1 VPQGFTIFD
10 GAGDRHAAPVVLAR
24 PPKPPLEICVILHT
38 ETNDVPAA
46 LPRHGQLLSVV
57 VPAYNEAAVL
67 AILHQRLVSVLA
79 GLDILYEV
87 IYVDDGSTDETAD
100 LVKQLRLGDS
110 RIGLV
115 RFSRNFGK
123 EVALTAGL
131 QSARGDCV
139 VLIDADLQDPPEL
152 IPAMVSAWLKG
163 ADVVN
168 MRRRY
173 RAGETW
179 FKKFSAHVF
188 YRTLNRLTE
197 VPIPEDVGDFR
208 LLSRRAV
215 KALNDLPERNRYMK
229 GLFAWVGFRQVTI
242 VYDRDARAAGPVKQ
256 NYAKLLS
263 LAIEGITSFS
273 VIPLRVA
280 SLTGV
285 LSAGAAFAMMFFY
298 IIKAVVMGEPVR
310 GFPTL
315 IVAVLLLGG
324 LQLLSMGI
332 LGEYLG
338 RMFMETKR
346 RPLYLIDE
354 QIPPEHAEA
363 ESLRERLG

>member
-1 VPQGFTIFD
+1 M
-10 GAGDRHAAPVVLAR
+10 
-24 PPKPPLEICVILHT
+24 ILHT
-38 ETNDVPAA
+38 ETNAVPAA
-46 LPRHGQLLSVV
+46 LLPHGQLLSVV

-67 AILHQRLVSVLA
+67 ASLHRRLASVLA
-79 GLDILYEV
+79 GLDILHEV

-100 LVKQLRLGDS
+100 LVKQLRLTDPC
-110 RIGLV
+110 IGLV
-115 RFSRNFGK
+115 RLSRNFGK
-123 EVALTAGL
+123 ELALTAGL
-131 QSARGDCV
+131 QTARGDCV

-152 IPAMVSAWLKG
+152 IPAMVSAWIEG

-173 RAGETW
+173 RNGETW
-179 FKKFSAHVF
+179 FKKFSAHAF
-188 YRTLNRLTE
+188 YRTLNRLSD

-208 LLSRRAV
+208 LLSRHAV
-215 KALNDLPERNRYMK
+215 DALNALPERNRYMK

-242 VYDRDARAAGPVKQ
+242 VYDRDARAAGRVKQ
-256 NYAKLLS
+256 DYSKLLS

-280 SLTGV
+280 SLTGL
-285 LSAGAAFAMMFFY
+285 LSAAAAFVMMFFY
-298 IIKAVVMGEPVR
+298 LLKAVVLGEPVR

-324 LQLLSMGI
+324 LQLLCIGI

-346 RPLYLIDE
+346 RPLFLIDE
-354 QIPPEHAEA
+354 KIPPEPAKVEP
-363 ESLRERLG
+363 LRGRLG